1 MITILRHSTTAL
13 VVAGL
18 LASVSSAAAAVL
30 YDNGALNG
38 SISGFTIGGDGGTDG
53 VVDSFTLQANSAIT
67 GIDFGVWTVPGDTVS
82 TVDWGITTVF
92 GAESFDPSNFIAG
105 GTATV
110 SNGSTTLNS
119 LGWPIGVDSFST
131 GAVHLAAGTY
141 YLVLQNAVAVN
152 GGAPDGDPVY
162 WDETDGLS
170 SAYSSVLTNLYNAA
184 TGASG
189 SESFQIIGTGSVEV
203 PEPASWVLMLV
214 GFAGLGATLRG
225 ARILR
230 SVGSPPAPRP
240 HPPSAILSR

>member
-13 VVAGL
+13 VVTGL

-67 GIDFGVWTVPGDTVS
+67 GIDFGVWTMPGDTVS

-92 GAESFDPSNFIAG
+92 GSESFDPSNFIAG
-105 GTATV
+105 GTAAV
-110 SNGSTTLNS
+110 FNGPTHLNS
-119 LGWPIGVDSFST
+119 LGWPIGVNSFST
-131 GAVHLAAGTY
+131 GAVNLAAGTY

-152 GGAPDGDPVY
+152 AGTPDGNPVY

-170 SAYSSVLTNLYNAA
+170 SAYSSVLTSLYNAA

-189 SESFQIIGTGSVEV
+189 SESFQIFGTSSVEV
-203 PEPASWVLMLV
+203 PEPASWVLMLI

-230 SVGSPPAPRP
+230 RAESPSAPAP